1 MENFGEQ
8 FLHKRDPKLHT
19 SEAVE
24 HEKER
29 LETRGEETSQKPA
42 EKISDWLEV
51 IKQTHT
57 GHRDDPRV
65 LERIKNYYH
74 KEYVIDPNEI
84 PEGYYENQKR
94 LAREQGHGDIDITEE
109 MRKQLSEVVVKD
121 QETTL
126 DNWVEYFTSPDA
138 DAYPM
143 WAKYWAFTSMLKL
156 STFDKEKHTFAKRDK
171 GTVAPFPDINR
182 EALAYVVDAIIKKA
196 NNEKIEATENNPEL
210 KQLLDGASFGKLY
223 AYAIEKVTP
232 TEKNELETTEG
243 EWIKYDQNSD
253 HMPLVNSLQGYGTG
267 WCTAGEST
275 AEAQLKGGDFYVYYS
290 NDKEGKPTIPRVAI
304 RMSGESIGEV
314 RGIAHDQNMDPY
326 IGDVVKEKLAKFPDG
341 KQYEKKEADMKLLTK
356 IENKTR
362 KGENLNKDEL
372 IFIYEIDNKIEGFGY
387 QRDPRIKEI
396 LDQRNPNED
405 APIVFECE
413 PNQIAHSEKEI
424 NKNTKAYI
432 GPLFKDIFKTN
443 IEHIYTSFPESSIK
457 KMEAEIGGKNK
468 KELVKEMEE
477 NKVWISDYVK
487 QMMDNPDFTTSK
499 KQEHLNLVRISVK
512 DLGFP
517 NGATTDEIYEK
528 AKKLGLELCPAEVG
542 PQLRLQQL
550 DQSNGDW
557 FYVGMKQ
564 ISDSG
569 GYPVVFVVS
578 RFDGG
583 RLKLGASLAESSSGW
598 DDSRGFV
605 FRFPRK

>member
-29 LETRGEETSQKPA
+29 LEAREEETSQKPA

-57 GHRDDPRV
+57 GHRDDPQV
-65 LERIKNYYH
+65 MERIKNYYH

-126 DNWVEYFTSPDA
+126 DNWTSYFTSPDA

-243 EWIKYDQNSD
+243 EWIKYEQNSD

-304 RMSGESIGEV
+304 RMNENKIGEV

-326 IGDVVKEKLAKFPDG
+326 IGDVVKEKLAQFPDG

-356 IENKTR
+356 IENKTK

-372 IFIYEIDNKIEGFGY
+372 LFIYEIDSKIEGFGY
-387 QRDPRIKEI
+387 QRDPRIEEI
-396 LDQRNPNED
+396 ISQRNPQED
-405 APIVFECE
+405 APIVFDCE
-413 PNQIAHSEKEI
+413 PNLIAHGPKEI

-432 GPLFKDIFKTN
+432 GEFTPKVLKSFPKS
-443 IEHIYTSFPESSIK
+443 IEHIYTKFPE
-457 KMEAEIGGKNK
+457 N
-468 KELVKEMEE
+468 
-477 NKVWISDYVK
+477 
-487 QMMDNPDFTTSK
+487 
-499 KQEHLNLVRISVK
+499 
-512 DLGFP
+512 
-517 NGATTDEIYEK
+517 
-528 AKKLGLELCPAEVG
+528 
-542 PQLRLQQL
+542 
-550 DQSNGDW
+550 
-557 FYVGMKQ
+557 
-564 ISDSG
+564 
-569 GYPVVFVVS
+569 
-578 RFDGG
+578 
-583 RLKLGASLAESSSGW
+583 
-598 DDSRGFV
+598 
-605 FRFPRK
+605 

>member
-1 MENFGEQ
+1 M
-8 FLHKRDPKLHT
+8 
-19 SEAVE
+19 
-24 HEKER
+24 
-29 LETRGEETSQKPA
+29 
-42 EKISDWLEV
+42 
-51 IKQTHT
+51 
-57 GHRDDPRV
+57 
-65 LERIKNYYH
+65 ERIKNYYH

-126 DNWVEYFTSPDA
+126 DNWTSYFTSPDA

-243 EWIKYDQNSD
+243 EWIKYEQNSD

-304 RMSGESIGEV
+304 RMNENKIGEV

-326 IGDVVKEKLAKFPDG
+326 IGDVVKEKLAQFPDG

-356 IENKTR
+356 IENKTK

-372 IFIYEIDNKIEGFGY
+372 LFIYEIDSKIEGFGY
-387 QRDPRIKEI
+387 QRDPRIEEI
-396 LDQRNPNED
+396 ISQRNPQED
-405 APIVFECE
+405 APIVFDCE
-413 PNQIAHSEKEI
+413 PNLIAHGPKEI

-432 GPLFKDIFKTN
+432 GEFTPKVLKSFPKS
-443 IEHIYTSFPESSIK
+443 IEHIYTKFPDGKVFLKEIIPDKEIESSETAIK
-457 KMEAEIGGKNK
+457 KLEKEGHKINDYAKDMLTKVDWKEKLKNSYEIVSFSVGELFGDTKIHTYADIKAKAKENNLELVPAKLAPTIRLNYEKSGQWTNIAMEAIRDRDG
-468 KELVKEMEE
+468 
-477 NKVWISDYVK
+477 
-487 QMMDNPDFTTSK
+487 NPSLFRCGRDVSGSWLYNCGRDVDVDEWHDFYRFFF
-499 KQEHLNLVRISVK
+499 VRK
-512 DLGFP
+512 
-517 NGATTDEIYEK
+517 
-528 AKKLGLELCPAEVG
+528 
-542 PQLRLQQL
+542 
-550 DQSNGDW
+550 
-557 FYVGMKQ
+557 
-564 ISDSG
+564 
-569 GYPVVFVVS
+569 
-578 RFDGG
+578 
-583 RLKLGASLAESSSGW
+583 
-598 DDSRGFV
+598 
-605 FRFPRK
+605 